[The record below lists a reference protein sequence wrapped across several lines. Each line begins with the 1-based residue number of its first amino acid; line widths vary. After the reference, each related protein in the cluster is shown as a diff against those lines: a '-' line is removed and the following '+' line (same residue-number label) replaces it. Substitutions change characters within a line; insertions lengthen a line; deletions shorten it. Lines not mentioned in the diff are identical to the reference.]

1 MTSPAT
7 GQEMEEWEETWNTM
21 EPFTVTVVPSDQSD
35 HDLFQDM
42 QPVLKKTK
50 KVIIYY
56 SDVITLIVT
65 METGIHRRTKGS

>member
-1 MTSPAT
+1 
-7 GQEMEEWEETWNTM
+7 M

-56 SDVITLIVT
+56 IYYSDVITLIVT